1 MEINE
6 KIARLLQAQTDA
18 EREEA
23 IGLFTKRQKEMLK
36 KVTRDLL
43 NRETKD
49 LNLKKYNQILELI

>member
-23 IGLFTKRQKEMLK
+23 IELFTKRQKEMLK
-36 KVTRDLL
+36 KVTCDLL

-49 LNLKKYNQILELI
+49 LNIKKYNQILELI